1 MLSNEE
7 KKRFRAIG
15 HKLKPVI
22 IVGSKGLSESLI
34 AELDRALEDH
44 ELIKIKLAV
53 EDREDRQPLV
63 EEITHQTGAVT
74 VQSIGKVVLLYRP
87 AKKPKPRL
95 SNLIRQ

>member
-22 IVGSKGLSESLI
+22 VIGNKGITESLLT
-34 AELDRALEDH
+34 ELDRALEDH
-44 ELIKIKLAV
+44 ELIKIKLSV
-53 EDREDRQPLV
+53 EDREDRQPII
-63 EEITHQTGAVT
+63 EQIRQKTGAEA
-74 VQSIGKVVLLYRP
+74 VQSIGKIVLLFRA